1 MIELSPLDVR
11 KKKDDFARALRGYDA
26 DQVDSFLDVVADRLE
41 QLVRDERGLR
51 ERVGTLEEEL
61 ERFREREKALNDA
74 LLAAQELREEARTQA
89 EREAELRIKEAESQA
104 EKIVDSA
111 REEAREAQRRLDDLR
126 RRREAFLRSFRGTL
140 QRFLDEI
147 DAEESRL
154 EDRRGEDLPLEFPA
168 PQSGDDRP
176 EAEADDDPAT
186 GREATVES
194 EDEVTGDETSGESD
208 G

>member
-1 MIELSPLDVR
+1 MIDLSPLDVR

-89 EREAELRIKEAESQA
+89 EREAELRIQEAESRA

-126 RRREAFLRSFRGTL
+126 RRRDAFLRSFRGTL
-140 QRFLDEI
+140 ERFLDEI

-154 EDRRGEDLPLEFPA
+154 DDRRGEDRPLEFPA
-168 PQSGDDRP
+168 PQSAGDRP
-176 EAEADDDPAT
+176 EVEADDDPASD
-186 GREATVES
+186 GASTVEG
-194 EDEVTGDETSGESD
+194 EDGASGESS

>member
-1 MIELSPLDVR
+1 MIDLSPLDVR

-26 DQVDSFLDVVADRLE
+26 DQVDSFLDVVADRME
-41 QLVRDERGLR
+41 QLVRDERSLR

-89 EREAELRIKEAESQA
+89 EREAELRIEEAESEA

-126 RRREAFLRSFRGTL
+126 RRRDAFLRSFRGTL
-140 QRFLDEI
+140 ERFLDEI

-154 EDRRGEDLPLEFPA
+154 DDRRSEDQPLAFPTK
-168 PQSGDDRP
+168 QSGGDRP
-176 EAEADDDPAT
+176 EVEGGDDPASDDV
-186 GREATVES
+186 ATE
-194 EDEVTGDETSGESD
+194 EDEDEASGES
-208 G
+208 GG